1 VTLEAA
7 VRREVIRQLRD
18 SPVTGPLFHEAEKQV
33 RPVAGKAA
41 GQAYFEAVIYEAG
54 LADIYADQVRRRL
67 HQTRLEK
74 TRPGGAR

>member
-1 VTLEAA
+1 MLEQT

-18 SPVTGPLFHEAEKQV
+18 SPVTGPLFHEAEKVV

-41 GQAYFEAVIYEAG
+41 GQAYFEQVIFEAG
-54 LADIYADQVRRRL
+54 LADIYADAVKRRL
-67 HQTRLEK
+67 RQARFEK